1 MVRSRSK
8 GESLMRVEISDG
20 VIWRDLGGDVVI
32 LNVETGVYFGLDGSG
47 GQIWRE
53 LVKHGSLEK
62 TFESLKQQFDVETDE
77 LRHDLNELVDQLV
90 QKGLVQMIAKPKG
103 DLR

>member
-1 MVRSRSK
+1 MK
-8 GESLMRVEISDG
+8 RVEISDG

-53 LVKHGSLEK
+53 LVEHGSIEK
-62 TFESLKQQFDVETDE
+62 TFASLKQQFDAAPHE
-77 LRHDLNELVDQLV
+77 LRRDLDALVDQLV
-90 QKGLVQMIAKPKG
+90 EKRLVHLIAERKGR
-103 DLR
+103 LR

>member
-1 MVRSRSK
+1 
-8 GESLMRVEISDG
+8 MRIEISDG

-53 LVKHGSLEK
+53 LVEQGSIEK
-62 TFESLKQQFDVETDE
+62 TFQSLKQQFDVEPDE
-77 LRHDLNELVDQLV
+77 LRRDLDALVDQFVQKRLV
-90 QKGLVQMIAKPKG
+90 QLIAKPKG
-103 DLR
+103 HLR

>member
-1 MVRSRSK
+1 
-8 GESLMRVEISDG
+8 MRVEISDG

-53 LVKHGSLEK
+53 LAEHGSIEK
-62 TFESLKQQFDVETDE
+62 TFKSLKQQFDAKPDE
-77 LRHDLNELVDQLV
+77 LRRDLDELVEQFV
-90 QKGLVQMIAKPKG
+90 QKRLVHVIAEPK
-103 DLR
+103 RASR